1 MGALSDDRR
10 SPGRSVEACWLAV
23 HLPALP
29 IEAFAASLVPE
40 QAHRP
45 LALLDKATLCAV
57 DTRAWEA
64 GVRPGQRRAT
74 ALALEP
80 ALLLGRADAVR
91 EQEALRAVAYAALQ
105 FTPSVTELPP
115 HTVLLEVASTRRLFG
130 GLARLAQ
137 RLRESL
143 TPLGHCTRWA
153 CAPTALGAALLARWD
168 GWADHEEVD
177 LALNSRSST
186 DQSPDR
192 LSDQIA
198 DQAAGP
204 RTGLRMLSLQE
215 LRTALAQV
223 PLALLCDSPTE
234 LETLQGMGLRTV
246 GDLKGLPRP
255 GLARRTSPD
264 LLSRWD
270 RAWGERPDLHQ
281 WVTLP
286 PAFQARLELHARAD
300 STEQVLHG
308 AHRLL
313 TSLVHWVTARQAR
326 VLRFTLEMAHEA
338 RHRGGDGAASR
349 SALTLALAQPSADLA
364 HLHALLR
371 ERLAQFVLP
380 APTLE
385 LHLRCD
391 ELAHLPPPEGEL
403 FPTRA
408 RAQEGLSRLIEHLQ
422 ARLGPQ
428 RVHGLRALDDHRPEQ
443 GVDRSTAQPLPLAA
457 VPAFSSSSKGP
468 GAQASSVSAS
478 PSPHL
483 TRPAWLLPEPR
494 PLPEHRGRPVLDGQ
508 PLRLLCGPERIET
521 GWWDGP
527 AAARD
532 YFVAATPAGVLV
544 WIFRTRLPSPEEA
557 AGWALQGWF
566 A

>member
-1 MGALSDDRR
+1 MDALSDDRR
-10 SPGRSVEACWLAV
+10 DPCRSVEACWVAV

-45 LALLDKATLCAV
+45 LALLDKAMLCAV
-57 DTRAWEA
+57 DARAWEA
-64 GVRPGQRRAT
+64 GVRPGQRRST

-80 ALLLGRADAVR
+80 TLLMGRADPAR
-91 EQEALRAVAYAALQ
+91 EKQALRAVACAALQ
-105 FTPSVTELPP
+105 FTPSVAELPP
-115 HTVLLEVASTRRLFG
+115 HTVLLEVASSRRLFG
-130 GLARLAQ
+130 GMQRLAQ
-137 RLRESL
+137 RLHECL
-143 TPLGHCTRWA
+143 TPLGHRTRWA
-153 CAPTALGAALLARWD
+153 CAPTALGAALLARWE
-168 GWADHEEVD
+168 GWAGHEEVET
-177 LALNSRSST
+177 ALNCRGLTDYSP
-186 DQSPDR
+186 DQSGAR
-192 LSDQIA
+192 ASGQ
-198 DQAAGP
+198 
-204 RTGLRMLSLQE
+204 RTGLRMLGLQE

-223 PLALLCDSPTE
+223 PLALLCDSLSE
-234 LETLQGMGLRTV
+234 LETLQGMGLRTL

-255 GLARRTSPD
+255 GLARRTGPD
-264 LLSRWD
+264 VLSRWD

-281 WVTLP
+281 WVTAP
-286 PAFQARLELHARAD
+286 PTFHARLELHARAD
-300 STEQVLHG
+300 SADQVLHG

-313 TSLVHWVTARQAR
+313 ASLVHWVTARQAR

-338 RHRGGDGAASR
+338 RHRGGEDAASC

-371 ERLAQFVLP
+371 ERLTQFVLP

-391 ELAHLPPPEGEL
+391 ELAHLPPPDGEL

-428 RVHGLRALDDHRPEQ
+428 RVHGLQAMADHRPEQ
-443 GVDRSTAQPLPLAA
+443 GVLMSTAQPRPLAA
-457 VPAFSSSSKGP
+457 AAGSSSSAKGP
-468 GAQASSVSAS
+468 GALASGFSGA
-478 PSPHL
+478 PHL

-521 GWWDGP
+521 GWWDGQ

>member
-1 MGALSDDRR
+1 
-10 SPGRSVEACWLAV
+10 VAV
-23 HLPALP
+23 HLPALS
-29 IEAFAASLVPE
+29 IEAFAASLGPE

-45 LALLDKATLCAV
+45 LALLDKALLCAV
-57 DTRAWEA
+57 DARAWEA

-80 ALLLGRADAVR
+80 SLLLGRADKAR
-91 EQEALRAVAYAALQ
+91 EQQALRAVAYAALQ
-105 FTPSVTELPP
+105 FTPYVAELPP
-115 HTVLLEVASTRRLFG
+115 HTVLLEVAATRRLFG

-143 TPLGHCTRWA
+143 TPLGHRTRWA
-153 CAPTALGAALLARWD
+153 CAPTAQGAALLARWE
-168 GWADHEEVD
+168 GWTGHEEVD
-177 LALNSRSST
+177 AALNSRCTT

-192 LSDQIA
+192 FADQIKHQIT
-198 DQAAGP
+198 DQAAGQRP
-204 RTGLRMLSLQE
+204 GLRTLGLQE

-223 PLALLCDSPTE
+223 PLTLLCESPTE
-234 LETLQGMGLRTV
+234 LETLQGMGLRTL

-255 GLARRTSPD
+255 GLARRTGPG

-281 WVTLP
+281 WVTTP

-313 TSLVHWVTARQAR
+313 ASLVHWVTARQAR
-326 VLRFTLEMAHEA
+326 VLRFTLEMAHES
-338 RHRGGDGAASR
+338 RHRGGDDAASR

-443 GVDRSTAQPLPLAA
+443 GVDISTVQPQPLA
-457 VPAFSSSSKGP
+457 VATASLTSSAKGP
-468 GAQASSVSAS
+468 GAQAHALSA
-478 PSPHL
+478 SPHL

-527 AAARD
+527 AAVRD

>member
-1 MGALSDDRR
+1 M
-10 SPGRSVEACWLAV
+10 

-45 LALLDKATLCAV
+45 LALLDRALLCAV
-57 DTRAWEA
+57 DARAWEA

-80 ALLLGRADAVR
+80 SLLLGRADAVR
-91 EQEALRAVAYAALQ
+91 EQAALRAVTYAALQ
-105 FTPSVTELPP
+105 FTPCVAELPP
-115 HTVLLEVASTRRLFG
+115 HTVLLEVSATRRLFG
-130 GLARLAQ
+130 GLSRLAQ

-168 GWADHEEVD
+168 GWPGHEEVD
-177 LALNSRSST
+177 AALKTRCAT

-192 LSDQIA
+192 LADKIR
-198 DQAAGP
+198 DQAAGQ
-204 RTGLRMLSLQE
+204 RTGLRMLGLQE

-223 PLALLCDSPTE
+223 PLALLCESPTE
-234 LETLQGMGLRTV
+234 LETLQGMGLHTL

-255 GLARRTSPD
+255 GLARRAGPG

-270 RAWGERPDLHQ
+270 RAWGERPDLQQ
-281 WVTLP
+281 WVKAP

-300 STEQVLHG
+300 STQQVLHG

-313 TSLVHWVTARQAR
+313 ASLVHWLMARQAR

-338 RHRGGDGAASR
+338 RHRGDEDADSR
-349 SALTLALAQPSADLA
+349 SALTLSLAQPSADLA

-371 ERLAQFVLP
+371 ERLARFVLP

-391 ELAHLPPPEGEL
+391 ELAHLPPAEGEL

-408 RAQEGLSRLIEHLQ
+408 RAQEGFSRLIEHLQ

-428 RVHGLRALDDHRPEQ
+428 QVHGLQALADHRPEQ
-443 GVDRSTAQPLPLAA
+443 GVVMSTAQLQLLPAPAA
-457 VPAFSSSSKGP
+457 SSSSAKGP
-468 GAQASSVSAS
+468 APLVSGFS
-478 PSPHL
+478 KVPHL

-508 PLRLLCGPERIET
+508 PLRLLCGPERIEA

-544 WIFRTRLPSPEEA
+544 WIFRTRLPSSEEA
-557 AGWALQGWF
+557 AGWVLQGWF